1 MTLQVPG
8 EPGPSALIVNAME
21 VSDVSDLPESPN
33 VERWS
38 NRERKTTAKSF
49 IALRVAPKLQLVK
62 EEWVEARKQVAKAV
76 R

>member
-1 MTLQVPG
+1 MG
-8 EPGPSALIVNAME
+8 

-33 VERWS
+33 LERWS
-38 NRERKTTAKSF
+38 NRERKTTSKSI